1 MQFTKLQGL
10 GNDFVMVDAIGK
22 DRDWSRMA
30 KSICQPHFGVGADGL
45 LILLNSEIADFRMRV
60 FNPDGSEAEACGNG
74 LRCFTRYL
82 VVKGL
87 VHGDNYAIETMAG
100 VRDARLIQ
108 DGTRSLI
115 QVGMGKPEFNPKNI
129 PVAIEAGKG
138 KLFDIMTGDYPL
150 EMAGKKLLLN
160 FISMG
165 NPHAVCFID
174 EPVADFA
181 LKNIGPS
188 VEKYKLFPHGV
199 NFEVARVLSRNRIE
213 MRVWERGA
221 GETLACGSGACAVA
235 IAAQLHGL
243 CDPKVEILLSGGM
256 AEVKWNKK
264 EEAFLTGPA
273 ETVFTGEWP
282 E

>member
-10 GNDFVMVDAIGK
+10 GNDFVLIDAIGK

-30 KSICQPHFGVGADGL
+30 KTMCRMHFGVGADGL
-45 LILLNSEIADFRMRV
+45 LVLLNSEKADFRMRV

-74 LRCFTRYL
+74 LRCFVRYL
-82 VVKGL
+82 VTHGL
-87 VHGDNYAIETMAG
+87 VNGDTYLVETMAG
-100 VRDARLIQ
+100 GREARLIQ
-108 DGTRSLI
+108 DGSRSLI

-129 PVAIEAGKG
+129 PVAVETGKG
-138 KLFDIMTGDYPL
+138 KMIDIMLGDYPL

-160 FISMG
+160 YISMG

-174 EPVADFA
+174 EPVADFP
-181 LKNIGPS
+181 LKNIGPA

-243 CDPKVEILLSGGM
+243 SDSKVEISLSGGNCG
-256 AEVKWNKK
+256 VKWSKK

-273 ETVFTGEWP
+273 EMVFTGEWP

>member
-1 MQFTKLQGL
+1 
-10 GNDFVMVDAIGK
+10 
-22 DRDWSRMA
+22 
-30 KSICQPHFGVGADGL
+30 
-45 LILLNSEIADFRMRV
+45 MRV

-74 LRCFTRYL
+74 LRCFVRYL
-82 VVKGL
+82 VTHGL
-87 VHGDNYAIETMAG
+87 VNGDTYLVETMAG
-100 VRDARLIQ
+100 GREARLIQ
-108 DGTRSLI
+108 DGSRSLI

-129 PVAIEAGKG
+129 PVAVETGKG
-138 KLFDIMTGDYPL
+138 KMIDIMLGDYPL

-160 FISMG
+160 YISMG

-174 EPVADFA
+174 EPVADFP
-181 LKNIGPS
+181 LKNIGPA

-243 CDPKVEILLSGGM
+243 SDSKVEISLSGGNCG
-256 AEVKWNKK
+256 VKWSKK

-273 ETVFTGEWP
+273 EMVFTGEWP

>member
-10 GNDFVMVDAIGK
+10 GNDFVLVDAIGK

-30 KSICQPHFGVGADGL
+30 KTICQLHFGVGADGL
-45 LILLNSEIADFRMRV
+45 LIVLNSEKADFRMRV

-74 LRCFTRYL
+74 LRCFVRYL
-82 VVKGL
+82 VAKGL
-87 VHGDNYAIETMAG
+87 VTGDNYSIETMAG
-100 VRDARLIQ
+100 VREARLIH
-108 DGTRSLI
+108 DGTNSLI

-129 PVAIEAGKG
+129 PVAVEPGKG
-138 KLFDIMTGDYPL
+138 KMFDIMTGDYPL
-150 EMAGKKLLLN
+150 EMSGKKLLLN
-160 FISMG
+160 FVSMG

-174 EPVADFA
+174 EPVADFP
-181 LKNIGPS
+181 LKNIGPA

-199 NFEVARVLSRNRIE
+199 NFEVARVLSRSRIE

-235 IAAQLHGL
+235 IAAHLLGF
-243 CDPKVEILLSGGM
+243 CDSKVEISLSGGI

-273 ETVFTGEWP
+273 ETVFSGEWP